1 MLLSANISE
10 LGILSE
16 EKVSV
21 IRDAIEEMVHD
32 FENKACV
39 VFKEREELKEM
50 LLKHMKPAYY
60 RMKYNLTLSGNLL
73 DIVNIEMYQEE
84 LKKYIRS

>member
-10 LGILSE
+10 LAILSE

-50 LLKHMKPAYY
+50 LLI
-60 RMKYNLTLSGNLL
+60 TISFIILSESKVTT
-73 DIVNIEMYQEE
+73 I
-84 LKKYIRS
+84 

>member
-1 MLLSANISE
+1 
-10 LGILSE
+10 
-16 EKVSV
+16 
-21 IRDAIEEMVHD
+21 
-32 FENKACV
+32 
-39 VFKEREELKEM
+39 M

-84 LKKYIRS
+84 LKEIHTIMRGCIRTGGTADRQQGSGCRT